1 MSGPI
6 LSRDEINAL
15 LNANN
20 SESLNEGF
28 LNILKSVAEYMA
40 TWFGK
45 FTGKTV
51 DVEGPY
57 VERIGESLTQS
68 VSEESYMMIADLGS
82 NQVYALMGLS
92 DAELLGSKLGSEA
105 QEAVQSL
112 GEIWL
117 GKLAQMLGTEYE
129 LYKAEKVETQ
139 MLSQFPIEEQP
150 VLVRHLI
157 DGLEFCFIIKTV
169 DVLNFEKQKAD
180 MGPFTGAFSPEES
193 ISYPKRGK
201 LLKGGKSPVSEAQF
215 SPLELSGLAP
225 TSHSINLLD
234 DIDLLVTVELG
245 QARLTLNEILELKPK
260 SVISLNS
267 HAGAP
272 ADIYINENLAA
283 KGEVVVLDEN
293 FGVRILEIVPKSE
306 RIRGK

>member
-82 NQVYALMGLS
+82 NQVYA
-92 DAELLGSKLGSEA
+92 
-105 QEAVQSL
+105 
-112 GEIWL
+112 
-117 GKLAQMLGTEYE
+117 
-129 LYKAEKVETQ
+129 
-139 MLSQFPIEEQP
+139 
-150 VLVRHLI
+150 
-157 DGLEFCFIIKTV
+157 
-169 DVLNFEKQKAD
+169 
-180 MGPFTGAFSPEES
+180 
-193 ISYPKRGK
+193 
-201 LLKGGKSPVSEAQF
+201 
-215 SPLELSGLAP
+215 
-225 TSHSINLLD
+225 
-234 DIDLLVTVELG
+234 
-245 QARLTLNEILELKPK
+245 
-260 SVISLNS
+260 
-267 HAGAP
+267 
-272 ADIYINENLAA
+272 
-283 KGEVVVLDEN
+283 
-293 FGVRILEIVPKSE
+293 
-306 RIRGK
+306 